1 MKDLSTVLSV
11 ISAFASLLS
20 IIFDVPKKISISLKW
35 FILILSIL
43 CALFFWFTSIGS
55 NSLQAGNNDE
65 LSSIQPPKMNDTVEN
80 NYTDSPANDSED
92 VSHSIN
98 DSSPDSSINAPASVP
113 NNISSITPTD
123 SPLDGKILKIDPIIS
138 NAQNVASITQVP
150 SEVLP
155 VQIVTLVGEV
165 YEKNQD
171 IDYEFMPEISGR
183 HRFEFSDVPDGM
195 DLCLE
200 VYNSGWERIDYSSNL
215 DNGDGL
221 TVSLNAEELYYIRVK
236 QYNNFGHYALNIGI
250 KKPVVDVSTFTTVSD
265 SIQYTDQQ
273 NDYSFSPSLSGRYRF
288 EFSNVPDGTDLWLI
302 VYNSGWER
310 IEQSSNLDNGDGIS
324 LSLDAGNLYYIRVE
338 QYNKIGT
345 YTLNIGMK
353 KPVVDISAFTTV
365 SDSIQYTDQQ
375 NDYSFSPSLSGRY
388 RFEFSNVPDG
398 TDLWLIVYNS
408 GWERIDQ
415 NSNLDNGDGISVSLD
430 AGNLYYIQVEQY
442 NNYDSYALNVIRENN

>member
-1 MKDLSTVLSV
+1 MWYMKDLSTVLSV

-165 YEKNQD
+165 YEKIKILTTN
-171 IDYEFMPEISGR
+171 
-183 HRFEFSDVPDGM
+183 
-195 DLCLE
+195 LC
-200 VYNSGWERIDYSSNL
+200 R
-215 DNGDGL
+215 
-221 TVSLNAEELYYIRVK
+221 K
-236 QYNNFGHYALNIGI
+236 
-250 KKPVVDVSTFTTVSD
+250 
-265 SIQYTDQQ
+265 
-273 NDYSFSPSLSGRYRF
+273 
-288 EFSNVPDGTDLWLI
+288 
-302 VYNSGWER
+302 
-310 IEQSSNLDNGDGIS
+310 
-324 LSLDAGNLYYIRVE
+324 
-338 QYNKIGT
+338 
-345 YTLNIGMK
+345 
-353 KPVVDISAFTTV
+353 
-365 SDSIQYTDQQ
+365 
-375 NDYSFSPSLSGRY
+375 
-388 RFEFSNVPDG
+388 
-398 TDLWLIVYNS
+398 
-408 GWERIDQ
+408 
-415 NSNLDNGDGISVSLD
+415 
-430 AGNLYYIQVEQY
+430 
-442 NNYDSYALNVIRENN
+442 